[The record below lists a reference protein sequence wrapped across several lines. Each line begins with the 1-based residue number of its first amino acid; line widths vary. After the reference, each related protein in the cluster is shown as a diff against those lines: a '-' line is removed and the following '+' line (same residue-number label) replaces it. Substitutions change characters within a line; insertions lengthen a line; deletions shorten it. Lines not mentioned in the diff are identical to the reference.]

1 MLRMSQLYMP
11 TLKEAPSDVEIVS
24 QEFLIRG
31 GFIRKIASGIYTYL
45 PLGKKVLSKIEKIV
59 REEMNAINAQEI
71 LMPILQ
77 PAELWKTS
85 GRWDDYGPEMMKLR
99 DRHERE
105 FTLGPTHEEL
115 ITELV
120 KNEVKSYKCLPL
132 ILYQISVKYRDEI
145 RPRFGVLR
153 AREFIMKDAYSFH
166 RNWES
171 LDEIYEEFKK
181 AYSKISE
188 RLGLKYMIIEAETG
202 AIGGSV
208 SHEFVIP
215 ANVGETNILVCDECG
230 YKASDEKAEFK
241 GKYEEINEE
250 EKMLRKVPTPNVR
263 TIDEVSDFLNIS
275 PERIVKS
282 LLFVGKEGFVMALI
296 RGDLELNEAKLKA
309 HLKDQSLRL
318 ATPEEVFEK
327 FGVPIGF
334 IGPVG
339 LNNVR
344 KIADVSVKY
353 LKNFVVGGMEED
365 THYIN
370 VNFGR
375 DFEVDEWVDLKVV
388 KEGDPCPVCGNPLK
402 ETKGIELG
410 HIFKLGTKYSE
421 SMGAFFTD
429 EDGTLKP
436 FIMGCY
442 GWGIS
447 RTMGA
452 AVEQL
457 HDKDGIIWPISI
469 APYKIVVT
477 VVNVN
482 DEKQMKTGEH
492 IYKKLLEMNEEVV
505 IDDRNVSPGVK
516 FKDADLIGFPIRIN
530 VGKSVQEDKVELK
543 VRYSKKFIKV
553 HIKEGLSELISSLKK
568 LEEDYNP
575 HEKEKE

>member
-1 MLRMSQLYMP
+1 MRMSKLYMP
-11 TLKEAPSDVEIVS
+11 TLKEAPSDAEIVS
-24 QEFLIRG
+24 QELLIRG
-31 GFIRKIASGIYTYL
+31 GFVRKVASGIYTYL
-45 PLGKKVLSKIEKIV
+45 PLGKRVLSKIERIV
-59 REEMNAINAQEI
+59 REEMDAIGAQEI

-77 PAELWKTS
+77 PAELWRTT
-85 GRWDDYGPEMMKLR
+85 GRWDDYGPEMMKLK

-105 FTLGPTHEEL
+105 FTLGPTHEEV
-115 ITELV
+115 ITDLV
-120 KNEVKSYKCLPL
+120 KNEVKSYKQLPL

-166 RNWES
+166 RDWDS
-171 LDEIYEEFKK
+171 LNEVYEDFRK

-188 RLGLKYMIIEAETG
+188 RLGLEYLVIEAESG

-215 ANVGETNILVCDECG
+215 ASVGETNVLICDECG

-241 GKYEEINEE
+241 GKYEEINEG
-250 EKMLRKVPTPNVR
+250 EKELKKVPTPNVR
-263 TIDEVSDFLNIS
+263 TIDEVSDFLNVS

-282 LLFVGKEGFVMALI
+282 LLFKGKEGFVMALI

-309 HLKDQSLRL
+309 YLKDQSLRL
-318 ATPEEVFEK
+318 AAPEEVLEE

-339 LNNVR
+339 LDSVR
-344 KIADVSVKY
+344 KVADVSVKY

-370 VNFGR
+370 VNLGR
-375 DFEVDEWVDLKVV
+375 DFEVDEWADLKVV
-388 KEGDPCPVCGNPLK
+388 KEGDPCPVCGNPLR
-402 ETKGIELG
+402 EIKGIELG
-410 HIFKLGTKYSE
+410 HIFKLGTKYSK
-421 SMGAFFTD
+421 SMEAFFTD
-429 EDGTLKP
+429 EDGSLKP

-442 GWGIS
+442 GWGVS

-452 AVEQL
+452 SVEQL
-457 HDKDGIIWPISI
+457 HDDDGIIWPISI
-469 APYKIVVT
+469 APYRVVVT

-482 DEKQMKTGEH
+482 DEKQMKTGEE

-530 VGKSVQEDKVELK
+530 VGKGVREGKVELK
-543 VRYSKKFIKV
+543 VRYSKKFLKLSV
-553 HIKEGLSELISSLKK
+553 KEGLAELISTLRK
-568 LEEDYNP
+568 LEEDYDP
-575 HEKEKE
+575 HRRSEE